1 MTVYVLRRLGLTVVV
16 LIGVTLFTFL
26 LMHAIPGNPALVM
39 LGQLATPARIRQM
52 DAQWGFNRP
61 LPVQYISYLVQV
73 AHGNLGESIFLHQP
87 VAALALQAMP
97 ATIELAVA
105 AFIITVVLA
114 MPLGIVAA
122 VKRGSVADLITML
135 FAQAGTAM
143 PVFWTGILLILLLSV
158 QLGVLPAFGY
168 GTSFTQAVGEAIQG
182 NWSGFGDM
190 LVHVAMPAF
199 TLGVMGAALTARIV
213 RSSLIDLMRR
223 DHVRTARAKG
233 LSPGAVLVRHTL
245 RNAMLPI
252 VTVIGLQFSVLLG
265 GAIITE
271 NVFGWPGVGR
281 LVVNAID
288 SRDYPLVQGC
298 VLVIAVL
305 VCLVNLGVDL
315 LYAHL
320 DPRIRYE

>member
-39 LGQLATPARIRQM
+39 LGQLATPERIREM

-61 LPVQYISYLVQV
+61 LPVQYISYLFQV
-73 AHGNLGESIFLHQP
+73 AHGNLGESIFLHQS

-97 ATIELAVA
+97 ATMELAVA
-105 AFIITVVLA
+105 AFIITVLLA

-122 VKRGSVADLITML
+122 VKKGSVADLVTML

-143 PVFWTGILLILLLSV
+143 PVFWTGILLILLFSV
-158 QLGVLPAFGY
+158 QLGLLPAFGY
-168 GTSFTQAVGEAIQG
+168 GTSFAQAVGEAVHG
-182 NWSGFGDM
+182 HWSGFGDM

-213 RSSLIDLMRR
+213 RSSLIDLMGR
-223 DHVRTARAKG
+223 DHIRTARAKG
-233 LSPGAVLVRHTL
+233 LSPAAVLMRHTL

-298 VLVIAVL
+298 VLIIAVL
-305 VCLVNLGVDL
+305 VSLVNLGVDL
-315 LYAHL
+315 LYARL